1 MDILTVRHA
10 RPPGGTMDSAQSAVA
25 KVIAAKRPK
34 RRLRTADEKERI
46 VEETMAKGASVAR
59 VAQAHG
65 VHISQIYDWRK
76 EYRTEKQRAKR
87 GRGAKLLPV
96 AISGNDSAIEIE
108 LAKGKVRIVGAD
120 AALLQ
125 AMLEMLQ

>member
-10 RPPGGTMDSAQSAVA
+10 LPPGGTMDSAQSAVA

-34 RRLRTADEKERI
+34 RRLRSAEEKKRI

-65 VHISQIYDWRK
+65 VHNQSDFMTGVRNIERGSSGQRGSAASIYCRWLFWDTIAPSRSSFF
-76 EYRTEKQRAKR
+76 R
-87 GRGAKLLPV
+87 PV
-96 AISGNDSAIEIE
+96 GNGNS
-108 LAKGKVRIVGAD
+108 RRNTY
-120 AALLQ
+120 
-125 AMLEMLQ
+125 

>member
-1 MDILTVRHA
+1 
-10 RPPGGTMDSAQSAVA
+10 MDSAQSAVA
-25 KVIAAKRPK
+25 KMVAAKRPK
-34 RRLRTADEKERI
+34 RRLRTAEEKMRI

-87 GRGAKLLPV
+87 GRGTNLLPV
-96 AISGNDSAIEIE
+96 AVLGQDSAIEIE

-120 AALLQ
+120 TALLR

>member
-10 RPPGGTMDSAQSAVA
+10 MPPGETMDSAQSAVT

-34 RRLRTADEKERI
+34 RRLRTAEEKKRI

-59 VAQAHG
+59 VAQSHG
-65 VHISQIYDWRK
+65 VHVSQIYDWRK

-87 GRGAKLLPV
+87 GHGANLLPV
-96 AISGNDSAIEIE
+96 AISGHDSAIEIE
-108 LAKGKVRIVGAD
+108 LAKGKVRIEGAD
-120 AALLQ
+120 AALL
-125 AMLEMLQ
+125 